1 MRSPQGQYSL
11 ACSPAPVFDPSST
24 PQEEAIMVSINKI
37 VRAFTHEG
45 ARARRFT
52 PEMELKRA
60 LMNCLLWEDQFYE
73 DGVAIAE
80 RIKTLVPQVD
90 PARVAA
96 LAIDARERMK
106 LRHAPLLVV
115 REMARHEKHR
125 VLVADTL
132 AQVIQRPDEMTE
144 LLAIYWADALGPQ
157 QQRKR
162 QPVSAQIKKG
172 LARALTK
179 FDAYQ
184 HAKYDRDGAV
194 RIRDV
199 LFLVHAKPRDADQEK
214 VWKQLVDGELVSPDT
229 WEVSLSSGK
238 DKRETFERLIG
249 ENRLGGLALLR
260 NLRLMQKAEVSRK
273 TIADAI
279 DAMRVDRILPYRFIT
294 AARYAPDFEPELESA
309 MLKSLKGLVR
319 LPGRTR
325 LLIDVSGSMF
335 QPLSA
340 QSEMTRAEAACGL
353 AILAREVSDEVEI
366 FTFSQDVVKIPPR
379 RGFALRDAIV
389 NSQPHG
395 STFLGKAVTQIDRKG
410 DRLIV
415 FTDEQ
420 SHDKVS
426 DPKGR
431 GTMVNVAS
439 YQHGVG
445 HGAWTRV
452 HGFSEA
458 VIGWIAASEE
468 TMH

>member
-1 MRSPQGQYSL
+1 
-11 ACSPAPVFDPSST
+11 
-24 PQEEAIMVSINKI
+24 MVRLNKI
-37 VRAFTHEG
+37 VRAFTREG

-73 DGVAIAE
+73 DGVAIAD
-80 RIKTLVPQVD
+80 RIKALVPKVA
-90 PARVAA
+90 PAKVAE
-96 LAIDARERMK
+96 LAIEAREVMK
-106 LRHAPLLVV
+106 LRHAPLLVI
-115 REMARHEKHR
+115 REMARSEKHR
-125 VLVADTL
+125 GLVADTL
-132 AQVIQRPDEMTE
+132 ARVIQRPDEMTE
-144 LLAIYWADALGPQ
+144 LLAIYWADALGPM

-162 QPVSAQIKKG
+162 QPVSAQVKKG

-184 HAKYDRDGAV
+184 LAKWDRDGAV

-199 LFLVHAKPRDADQEK
+199 LFLVHAKPKDAEQAK
-214 VWKQLVDGELVSPDT
+214 VWKQLVDGELASPDT
-229 WEVSLSSGK
+229 WEVSLSAGK
-238 DKRETFERLIG
+238 NKRETFERLIA
-249 ENRLGGLALLR
+249 ERKLGGLALLR
-260 NLRLMQKAEVSRK
+260 NLRLMQNALVPRE
-273 TIADAI
+273 TIAGAI
-279 DAMRVDRILPYRFIT
+279 EAMRTDRILPYRFIT
-294 AARYAPDFEPELESA
+294 AARYAPDFEPELEAA
-309 MLKSLKGLVR
+309 MLKSVKDHVR

-335 QPLSA
+335 ATLSA

-353 AILAREVSDEVEI
+353 AILAREICDEV
-366 FTFSQDVVKIPPR
+366 VKVPPR
-379 RGFALRDAIV
+379 RGFALRDAII

-395 STFLGKAVTQIDRKG
+395 GTYLGKAVTEIDRKG

-420 SHDKVS
+420 SHDQV
-426 DPKGR
+426 PEPRAR

-452 HGFSEA
+452 NGFSEA
-458 VIGWIAASEE
+458 VVAWIAASE
-468 TMH
+468 TALN

>member
-1 MRSPQGQYSL
+1 
-11 ACSPAPVFDPSST
+11 
-24 PQEEAIMVSINKI
+24 MVTLNKI
-37 VRAFTHEG
+37 VRVFTHEG
-45 ARARRFT
+45 ARGRRFT
-52 PEMELKRA
+52 PEMELRRA

-73 DGVAIAE
+73 DGVAIAD
-80 RIKTLVPQVD
+80 RIRTLVVQVE

-96 LAIDARERMK
+96 LAIEAREKMK

-132 AQVIQRPDEMTE
+132 ASVIQRPDEMTD
-144 LLAIYWADALGPQ
+144 LLAIYWADALGPM

-184 HAKYDRDGAV
+184 LAKYDRDGAV

-199 LFLVHAKPRDADQEK
+199 LFLVHAKPKDADQAK

-238 DKRETFERLIG
+238 DKRATFERLIA
-249 ENRLGGLALLR
+249 ENKLGGLALLR
-260 NLRLMQKAEVSRK
+260 NLRLMQKAEVPRK
-273 TIADAI
+273 TVADAI
-279 DAMRVDRILPYRFIT
+279 AAMRTDRILPYRFIT
-294 AARYAPDFEPELESA
+294 AARYAPDFEPEVESA
-309 MLKSLKGLVR
+309 MLKSIKSYAR

-335 QPLSA
+335 APLSA
-340 QSEMTRAEAACGL
+340 QSEMMRAEAACGL
-353 AILAREVSDEVEI
+353 AILAREVCDEVEI
-366 FTFSQDVVKIPPR
+366 FTFSQGVAKVPPR
-379 RGFALRDAIV
+379 RGFALRDAII
-389 NSQPHG
+389 NSQPHS
-395 STFLGKAVTQIDRKG
+395 STFLGKAVTEIDRKG

-420 SHDKVS
+420 SHDQVVN
-426 DPKGR
+426 PKGR
-431 GTMVNVAS
+431 GYMVNVAS

-452 HGFSEA
+452 DGFSEA
-458 VIGWIAASEE
+458 VIAWIATSEE

>member
-1 MRSPQGQYSL
+1 
-11 ACSPAPVFDPSST
+11 
-24 PQEEAIMVSINKI
+24 MVRLNKI
-37 VRAFTHEG
+37 VRAFTREG
-45 ARARRFT
+45 ARAVRFT

-73 DGVAIAE
+73 DGVAIAD
-80 RIKTLVPQVD
+80 RIKALVPKVA
-90 PARVAA
+90 PARVAQ
-96 LAIDARERMK
+96 LAIEAREVMK
-106 LRHAPLLVV
+106 LRHAPLLVI
-115 REMARHEKHR
+115 REMARSEKHR
-125 VLVADTL
+125 ALVADTL
-132 AQVIQRPDEMTE
+132 VRVIQRPDEMTE

-162 QPVSAQIKKG
+162 QPVSAQVKKG

-184 HAKYDRDGAV
+184 LAKWDRDGAV

-199 LFLVHAKPRDADQEK
+199 LFLVHAKPRDAEQEK
-214 VWKQLVDGELVSPDT
+214 VWKQLVDGELASPDT
-229 WEVSLSSGK
+229 WEVSLSAGK
-238 DKRETFERLIG
+238 NKRETFERLIA
-249 ENRLGGLALLR
+249 ERKLGGLALLR
-260 NLRLMQKAEVSRK
+260 NLRLMQTAQVPRE
-273 TIADAI
+273 TIAGAI
-279 DAMRVDRILPYRFIT
+279 EAMRTDRILPYRFIT
-294 AARYAPDFEPELESA
+294 AARYAPDFEPELEAA
-309 MLKSLKGLVR
+309 MLKSVKDHVR

-335 QPLSA
+335 ATLSA

-353 AILAREVSDEVEI
+353 AILAREICDEVEI
-366 FTFSQDVVKIPPR
+366 FTFSNEVAKVPPR
-379 RGFALRDAIV
+379 RGFALRDAII

-395 STFLGKAVTQIDRKG
+395 GTYLGKAVTEIDRKG

-420 SHDKVS
+420 SHDQV
-426 DPKGR
+426 PEPRAR

-452 HGFSEA
+452 NGFSEA
-458 VIGWIAASEE
+458 VVAWIAASE
-468 TMH
+468 TALH

>member
-1 MRSPQGQYSL
+1 
-11 ACSPAPVFDPSST
+11 
-24 PQEEAIMVSINKI
+24 MVTINKI
-37 VRAFTHEG
+37 VRALTHEG
-45 ARARRFT
+45 ARGRRFT
-52 PEMELKRA
+52 PEMELKRS

-73 DGVAIAE
+73 DGVAIAD
-80 RIKTLVPQVD
+80 RIRTLVPQVE

-96 LAIDARERMK
+96 LAIEAREKMK

-132 AQVIQRPDEMTE
+132 ASVIQRPDEMTE
-144 LLAIYWADALGPQ
+144 LLAIYWVDALGPM

-172 LARALTK
+172 LSRALTK

-184 HAKYDRDGAV
+184 LAKYDRDGAV

-199 LFLVHAKPRDADQEK
+199 LFLVHAKPKDADQAK

-238 DKRETFERLIG
+238 DKRETFERLIA
-249 ENRLGGLALLR
+249 EKKLGGLALLR
-260 NLRLMQKAEVSRK
+260 NLRLMQKAEVPRK
-273 TIADAI
+273 TVADAI
-279 DAMRVDRILPYRFIT
+279 AEMRTDRVLPYRFIT

-309 MLKSLKGLVR
+309 MLKSIKGYAR

-335 QPLSA
+335 APLSA

-353 AILAREVSDEVEI
+353 AILAREVCEEVEI
-366 FTFSQDVVKIPPR
+366 FTFSQGVVKVPSR
-379 RGFALRDAIV
+379 RGFALRDAII
-389 NSQPHG
+389 NAQPHG
-395 STFLGKAVTQIDRKG
+395 STFLGKAVTEIDRKG

-420 SHDKVS
+420 SHDQVAN
-426 DPKGR
+426 PKGR
-431 GTMVNVAS
+431 GYMVNVAS

-452 HGFSEA
+452 DGFSEA
-458 VIGWIAASEE
+458 VIAWIATSEE

>member
-1 MRSPQGQYSL
+1 
-11 ACSPAPVFDPSST
+11 
-24 PQEEAIMVSINKI
+24 MVRLNKI
-37 VRAFTHEG
+37 VRAFTREG
-45 ARARRFT
+45 ARAVRFT

-73 DGVAIAE
+73 DGVAIAD
-80 RIKTLVPQVD
+80 RIKALVPKVA
-90 PARVAA
+90 PAKVAR
-96 LAIDARERMK
+96 LAIEAREVMK
-106 LRHAPLLVV
+106 LRHAPLLVI
-115 REMARHEKHR
+115 REMARNEKHR
-125 VLVADTL
+125 ALVADTL
-132 AQVIQRPDEMTE
+132 HQVIRRPDEMTE

-162 QPVSAQIKKG
+162 QPVSAQVKKG

-184 HAKYDRDGAV
+184 LAKWDRDGAV

-199 LFLVHAKPRDADQEK
+199 LFLVHAKPRDAEQEK
-214 VWKQLVDGELVSPDT
+214 VWKQLVDGELASPDT
-229 WEVSLSSGK
+229 WEVSLSAGK
-238 DKRETFERLIG
+238 SKRETFERLIA
-249 ENRLGGLALLR
+249 ERKLGGLALLR
-260 NLRLMQKAEVSRK
+260 NLRLMQTAQVARE
-273 TIADAI
+273 TIAGAI
-279 DAMRVDRILPYRFIT
+279 EAMRTDRILPYRFIT
-294 AARYAPDFEPELESA
+294 AARYAPDFEPELEAA
-309 MLKSLKGLVR
+309 MLKSVKDHVR

-335 QPLSA
+335 ATLSA

-353 AILAREVSDEVEI
+353 AILAREICDEVEI
-366 FTFSQDVVKIPPR
+366 FTFSNEVVKVPPR
-379 RGFALRDAIV
+379 RGFALRDAII

-395 STFLGKAVTQIDRKG
+395 GTYLGKAVTEIDRKG

-420 SHDKVS
+420 SHDQVPE
-426 DPKGR
+426 PKAR

-452 HGFSEA
+452 NGFSEA
-458 VIGWIAASEE
+458 VVAWIAASE
-468 TMH
+468 TALN

>member
-1 MRSPQGQYSL
+1 
-11 ACSPAPVFDPSST
+11 
-24 PQEEAIMVSINKI
+24 MVSLNKI

-45 ARARRFT
+45 ARGRRFT
-52 PEMELKRA
+52 PEMELKRS

-73 DGVAIAE
+73 DGVTIAE
-80 RIKTLVPQVD
+80 RIKALVPKVP

-96 LAIDARERMK
+96 LAVEAREVMK

-125 VLVADTL
+125 ALVAETL

-144 LLAIYWADALGPQ
+144 LLAIYWADALGPM

-184 HAKYDRDGAV
+184 LAKYDRDGAV
-194 RIRDV
+194 RIKDV
-199 LFLVHAKPRDADQEK
+199 LFLVHAKPKDKDQEK
-214 VWKQLVDGELVSPDT
+214 VWKQLVDGELPSPDT

-238 DKRETFERLIG
+238 NKRETFERLM
-249 ENRLGGLALLR
+249 EDKKLGGLALLR
-260 NLRLMQKAEVSRK
+260 NLRLMQKAEVPRS

-279 DAMRVDRILPYRFIT
+279 EAMRTEKILPYRFIT
-294 AARYAPDFEPELESA
+294 AARYAPDFEPELEAA
-309 MLKSLKGLVR
+309 MLRSIKGHAR
-319 LPGRTR
+319 LSGRTR

-335 QPLSA
+335 APLSA
-340 QSEMTRAEAACGL
+340 QSDMTRAEAACGL
-353 AILAREVSDEVEI
+353 AILAREVCDEVEI
-366 FTFSQDVVKIPPR
+366 FTFSQDVVKVPPR
-379 RGFALRDAIV
+379 RGFALRDAIIG
-389 NSQPHG
+389 SQPHG
-395 STFLGKAVTQIDRKG
+395 STFLGKAVSEIDRKG

-420 SHDKVS
+420 SHDKVP
-426 DPKGR
+426 DPTAR

-452 HGFSEA
+452 DGFSEA
-458 VIGWIAASEE
+458 VIAWIAASEE
-468 TMH
+468 TKH

>member
-1 MRSPQGQYSL
+1 
-11 ACSPAPVFDPSST
+11 
-24 PQEEAIMVSINKI
+24 MVRLNKI
-37 VRAFTHEG
+37 VRAFTREG

-73 DGVAIAE
+73 DGVAIAD
-80 RIKTLVPQVD
+80 RIKALVPKVA
-90 PARVAA
+90 PERVAQ
-96 LAIDARERMK
+96 LAIEAREVMK
-106 LRHAPLLVV
+106 LRHAPLLVI
-115 REMARHEKHR
+115 REMARNEKHR
-125 VLVADTL
+125 GLVADTL

-144 LLAIYWADALGPQ
+144 LLAIYWADALGPM

-162 QPVSAQIKKG
+162 QPVSAQVKKG

-184 HAKYDRDGAV
+184 LAKWDRDGAV

-199 LFLVHAKPRDADQEK
+199 LFLVHAKPRDAEQAK
-214 VWKQLVDGELVSPDT
+214 VWKQLVDGELASPDT
-229 WEVSLSSGK
+229 WEVSLSAGK
-238 DKRETFERLIG
+238 DKRETFERLIA
-249 ENRLGGLALLR
+249 ERKLGGLALMR
-260 NLRLMQKAEVSRK
+260 NLRLMQNAQVPRE
-273 TIADAI
+273 TIAGAI
-279 DAMRVDRILPYRFIT
+279 EAMRTDRILPYRFIT
-294 AARYAPDFEPELESA
+294 AARYAPDFEPELEAA
-309 MLKSLKGLVR
+309 MLKSVKDHAR

-335 QPLSA
+335 ATLSA

-353 AILAREVSDEVEI
+353 SILAREICDEVEI
-366 FTFSQDVVKIPPR
+366 FTFSDRVVKVPPR
-379 RGFALRDAIV
+379 RGFALRDAIID
-389 NSQPHG
+389 SQPHSG
-395 STFLGKAVTQIDRKG
+395 TWLGKAVAEIDRKG

-420 SHDKVS
+420 SHDQVPE
-426 DPKGR
+426 PKAR

-452 HGFSEA
+452 NGFSEA
-458 VIGWIAASEE
+458 VVAWIAASE
-468 TMH
+468 TALN

>member
-1 MRSPQGQYSL
+1 
-11 ACSPAPVFDPSST
+11 
-24 PQEEAIMVSINKI
+24 MVTLNKI

-45 ARARRFT
+45 ARGKRFT

-73 DGVAIAE
+73 DGVAIAD
-80 RIKTLVPQVD
+80 RIRTLVPQVE

-96 LAIDARERMK
+96 LAIAAREQMK

-115 REMARHEKHR
+115 REMACHEKHR

-132 AQVIQRPDEMTE
+132 ASVIQRPDEMTE
-144 LLAIYWADALGPQ
+144 LLAIYWMDALGPM

-162 QPVSAQIKKG
+162 HPVSAQIKKG

-184 HAKYDRDGAV
+184 LAKYDRDGAV

-199 LFLVHAKPRDADQEK
+199 LFLVHAKPKDADQAK

-238 DKRETFERLIG
+238 DKRQTFERLIA
-249 ENRLGGLALLR
+249 ENKLGGLALLR
-260 NLRLMQKAEVSRK
+260 NLRLMQKAEVPRK
-273 TIADAI
+273 AIANAI
-279 DAMRVDRILPYRFIT
+279 AAMRTDRILPYRFIT

-309 MLKSLKGLVR
+309 MLKSIKGYAR

-325 LLIDVSGSMF
+325 LLIDVSESMF
-335 QPLSA
+335 TALSA
-340 QSEMTRAEAACGL
+340 QSEMMRAEAACGL
-353 AILAREVSDEVEI
+353 AILAREVCDEVEV
-366 FTFSQDVVKIPPR
+366 FTFSQGVVKVPPR
-379 RGFALRDAIV
+379 RGFALRDAII
-389 NSQPHG
+389 NSQPHS
-395 STFLGKAVTQIDRKG
+395 STFLGKAVTEIDRKG

-420 SHDKVS
+420 SHDQVAN
-426 DPKGR
+426 PKGC
-431 GTMVNVAS
+431 GYLVNVAS

-452 HGFSEA
+452 DGFSEA
-458 VIGWIAASEE
+458 VIAWIATSEE